1 MRRLIV
7 IVSLLFAFNS
17 HAEAFKKP
25 GHFEAYID
33 GWKHQEIPLKTDF
46 VRCEECDFPI
56 GIEIGYG
63 ETLPP
68 KGMFRTNGEFIKLV
82 SDESKA
88 KILSKELLSS
98 RVLPDASLIV
108 KRVGVSELGGLN
120 VLQAQSN
127 FKSKGQ
133 VIWLNAMMAVHKNK
147 IVLVT
152 LIYQDGAMDEFSNKQ
167 IGSLFGSIRFL

>member
-1 MRRLIV
+1 
-7 IVSLLFAFNS
+7 
-17 HAEAFKKP
+17 
-25 GHFEAYID
+25 
-33 GWKHQEIPLKTDF
+33 LKTDF

-133 VIWLNAMMAVHKNK
+133 VIWLNAAAFIKIAEAIVSQRKRIKQNTIALRRKNHYDRQQTHN
-147 IVLVT
+147 L
-152 LIYQDGAMDEFSNKQ
+152 MS
-167 IGSLFGSIRFL
+167 